1 MRLQCGPLHVGWRGR
16 ERLVYVRA
24 TFRRGRRC
32 ACNSQHNTTA
42 KERHGVITLLYHP
55 TFSCELE
62 VSRSIEVSGCLMFSH
77 EVRCFEYS
85 QKHYSNFE

>member
-32 ACNSQHNTTA
+32 ACNSQPDTTA
-42 KERHGVITLLYHP
+42 KRTYTAMLSSPFFISPHFQL
-55 TFSCELE
+55 
-62 VSRSIEVSGCLMFSH
+62 
-77 EVRCFEYS
+77 
-85 QKHYSNFE
+85 